1 MNFTTRLGDDVY
13 DLDDVFSDIAGAIK
27 EKSGVSTSMYPYEM
41 GNRIRD
47 IKDIDPQE
55 VSPSAKLVEVFQDI
69 ANATR
74 QCGVVGTMTPLQMPQ
89 KIMSIV
95 VDHDLEIVVDSPF
108 VGKTLYCKAYMDG
121 ELTSGTWSLTSGQQ
135 YATINENGRIDINS
149 GVQSKSLVV

>member
-1 MNFTTRLGDDVY
+1 MNFTTRQGDDIY
-13 DLDDVFSDIAGAIK
+13 ELDDVFSDIAGAIK

-41 GNRIRD
+41 GNRIRS

-55 VSPSAKLVEVFQDI
+55 VSPSATLIEVFQDI
-69 ANATR
+69 ALATR
-74 QCGVVGTMTPLQMPQ
+74 ECGVVGTMTPLQMPQ
-89 KIMSIV
+89 KIISIV
-95 VDHDLEIVVDSPF
+95 VDHNLEIVVDNPF

-149 GVQSKSLVV
+149 GV